1 MLCWPRSGEH
11 KGCVLGPMD
20 EEQGWE
26 EKAKLLDLK
35 TPYPKPYA
43 IVTFGASTC
52 PGEAGFQAS
61 GVELLD

>member
-1 MLCWPRSGEH
+1 
-11 KGCVLGPMD
+11 MD